1 MSGTSYREDDLFAKL
16 PTTTITNNIIPFFC
30 NPLPLRNGVVG
41 TLSVSSKGSSQ
52 LGIIDFLHLFGKTKK
67 SFAFIGE
74 DETIEDEPLYSVRS
88 IFHQLMLNRKYNGS
102 LPLLK
107 GCQNGTIS
115 LRDAKILVEVCH
127 TKHLTEKDE
136 SGKTALTHAG
146 YKDLREV
153 ATYLISIGGDENE
166 FKTGKLHRLLNKYN
180 IGSSSNSG
188 MFGAFGRL
196 SNNSSTTITEQTWQT
211 FELEV
216 AKIYQKPILS
226 MILKNTT
233 LILED
238 LAFFIETCHLDISM
252 KDEKGKTAI
261 YYAGYNIQNDE
272 IVSYLLTHGGS
283 EEDFYLGKMEKK
295 YGIPALING
304 CQFWNRKVC
313 MTLDDAKVLIETCH
327 VDISEKDE
335 FGNRNRKICI

>member
-1 MSGTSYREDDLFAKL
+1 
-16 PTTTITNNIIPFFC
+16 
-30 NPLPLRNGVVG
+30 
-41 TLSVSSKGSSQ
+41 
-52 LGIIDFLHLFGKTKK
+52 
-67 SFAFIGE
+67 
-74 DETIEDEPLYSVRS
+74 
-88 IFHQLMLNRKYNGS
+88 MLNRKYNGS

-166 FKTGKLHRLLNKYN
+166 FKTGKLHQLLKKYN

-188 MFGAFGRL
+188 MFGWFGRL

-216 AKIYQKPILS
+216 AKIYQKPILP

-233 LILED
+233 
-238 LAFFIETCHLDISM
+238 
-252 KDEKGKTAI
+252 
-261 YYAGYNIQNDE
+261 
-272 IVSYLLTHGGS
+272 
-283 EEDFYLGKMEKK
+283 
-295 YGIPALING
+295 
-304 CQFWNRKVC
+304 
-313 MTLDDAKVLIETCH
+313 
-327 VDISEKDE
+327 
-335 FGNRNRKICI
+335 